1 MSLVTL
7 YTKKDCPYSRGAKAL
22 LNQMGIHY
30 EDIDVTYDKRR
41 LLEMMERSNGGISV
55 PQIFIAG
62 HHIGGFSELTRLQQ
76 RGDLTAL
83 LGGQEPAPSPS

>member
-7 YTKKDCPYSRGAKAL
+7 YTKKDCPYSQSAKAL
-22 LNQMGIHY
+22 LRGMGIDY
-30 EDIDVTYDKRR
+30 EDIDVTHDNRR

-62 HHIGGFSELTRLQQ
+62 HHIGGFSELARLQQ
-76 RGDLTAL
+76 QGMLAGM
-83 LGGQEPAPSPS
+83 LGGQDAVPSPS